1 MYLRVAW
8 MMTWKMMKTKILTK
22 NFEAVDGV
30 ITVKAQRLG
39 EQYSC
44 WCKAEDYTFEFKE
57 GMSTKDIIEQT
68 IKLLSVMP

>member
-1 MYLRVAW
+1 MYQEKTKTSK
-8 MMTWKMMKTKILTK
+8 MMTKTKILTK
-22 NFEAVDGV
+22 NFEPVDGI

-39 EQYSC
+39 EEYTC

>member
-1 MYLRVAW
+1 MYPDKTKTSK
-8 MMTWKMMKTKILTK
+8 MMTKTKILTK
-22 NFEAVDGV
+22 NFVAVDGI

-39 EQYSC
+39 EEYTC